1 MGNKIRMGLCLAL
14 AFIFNSS
21 IAADAPGSRAEVF
34 GKAWFN
40 PARQTILIEQALH
53 KYYTVKEKGGW
64 PKIKT
69 PKKIYMKGQNDPAIR
84 QLKARLHASGDLAS
98 SDTSAIY
105 TDELVAAVQQVQ
117 KRFGYEATGVVDK
130 HLVSLLNV
138 PVEDRIHQ
146 LEVNMERFRN
156 SKPIQEGTRIVANI
170 PEFRLY
176 VYEGTTPV
184 FDMAIVVGSSST
196 KTVIFDDEMTHVV
209 LSPYWNV
216 PPSIVR
222 NEILPA
228 MRRSSTYLKRNNYEQ
243 TGTENGLPVIRQKP
257 GPGNSLGL
265 VKFIFPND
273 HNIYLHDTPAKG
285 LFQYPKRTFSHGCIR
300 LEEPAKL
307 ANYLLRHDA
316 NWSEE
321 KIRKA
326 MNGGREQWVKLETP
340 VPVSLTYYTAWV
352 DDEGLVH
359 LRQDVYGHD
368 KTYKMVAKTR

>member
-1 MGNKIRMGLCLAL
+1 MGKTIRLGLCLAL

-21 IAADAPGSRAEVF
+21 RAADGPSANKSSF

-40 PARQTILIEQALH
+40 PARQTMLIEQALQR
-53 KYYTVKEKGGW
+53 YYLVKEKGGW
-64 PKIKT
+64 PIIKT
-69 PKKIYMKGQNDPAIR
+69 PKKVYMKGQSDPAIK
-84 QLKARLHASGDLAS
+84 QVKARLIASGDLVA
-98 SDTSAIY
+98 SDTSSVY
-105 TDELVAAVQQVQ
+105 TDELVVAVQQVQ
-117 KRFGYEATGVVDK
+117 KRFGYDATGVVDK
-130 HLVSLLNV
+130 HLVTLLNV
-138 PVEDRIHQ
+138 PVEERIRQ

-176 VYEGTTPV
+176 VYEGTQAV
-184 FDMAIVVGSSST
+184 FDMAIVVGATNS
-196 KTVIFDDEMTHVV
+196 KTVIFDDELTHVV

-265 VKFIFPND
+265 VKFVFPND
-273 HNIYLHDTPAKG
+273 HNIYFHDTPAKG

-300 LEEPAKL
+300 LSEPGKL
-307 ANYLLRHDA
+307 AKYLLRNDA
-316 NWSEE
+316 SWTEE
-321 KIRKA
+321 KIEAA
-326 MNGGREQWVKLETP
+326 MNGGKEQWVKLD
-340 VPVSLTYYTAWV
+340 VPVAVSLAYYTAWV

-359 LRQDVYGHD
+359 MRQDVYGLD
-368 KTYKMVAKTR
+368 KTHKMIAKTR